1 MVTDTGDL
9 HDLNK
14 KIFSADVINKN
25 KTIVKNKKLIK
36 NVKSSNRKELE
47 DKIKKSQHI
56 ICKENHP
63 SSTYIPKKNT
73 SPHTTQM
80 YNFELTFDSNSS
92 NSFIHN
98 PQVLHIL

>member
-1 MVTDTGDL
+1 MITDTGDL

-25 KTIVKNKKLIK
+25 KIMVKNKKLIK

-56 ICKENHP
+56 MCKENYP
-63 SSTYIPKKNT
+63 SSTYQKKIHHRIQRKCIIPN
-73 SPHTTQM
+73 
-80 YNFELTFDSNSS
+80 
-92 NSFIHN
+92 
-98 PQVLHIL
+98 

>member
-25 KTIVKNKKLIK
+25 ETMIKNKKLIK
-36 NVKSSNRKELE
+36 NIKSSSRKELE
-47 DKIKKSQHI
+47 NKIKKSQHT

-63 SSTYIPKKNT
+63 SSTYIPKKYIT
-73 SPHTTQM
+73 A
-80 YNFELTFDSNSS
+80 
-92 NSFIHN
+92 
-98 PQVLHIL
+98 